1 MIEKEIMNIF
11 DLFNEK
17 TVNYFVL
24 RDFENINR
32 IYNSMDIDI
41 FCDKRSK
48 KKVDMIFKKN
58 GWYTPFINVNKYSHK
73 QYYKIIGEKIY
84 KFDIVFDF
92 YFGEKNYYF
101 NKSMINYDK
110 HDYLNSIKVADN
122 YNAFYI
128 MLFHIIYDKKCI
140 SEKNYR
146 IFKNMFSKVNKDLNK
161 NGKELWIISNQIV
174 NNELEETNYKIREYQ
189 IQLNKFLTH
198 NPIKNSLH
206 NLKYWFFY
214 ILKYIIE
221 HLRKKSIAI
230 IGVDGSGK
238 SSAVK
243 SLKAIFG
250 EKAEIIYMGMKDY
263 QLNKLNILLQK
274 ENCNIIEKVYRLI
287 LSRYEFFYRYF
298 KYRFSRKVVIF
309 DRYVDDIYINA
320 NKNNKFRIIDKL
332 LYGFLFPKPNI
343 KIYLYCNIETSL
355 ERKSDITDVTVF
367 SEMKKRYDKFYLN
380 RKKVLCINTSLVNE
394 ENTIKMITNLI
405 NENYPFF
412 MI

>member
-1 MIEKEIMNIF
+1 
-11 DLFNEK
+11 
-17 TVNYFVL
+17 
-24 RDFENINR
+24 
-32 IYNSMDIDI
+32 
-41 FCDKRSK
+41 
-48 KKVDMIFKKN
+48 
-58 GWYTPFINVNKYSHK
+58 
-73 QYYKIIGEKIY
+73 
-84 KFDIVFDF
+84 
-92 YFGEKNYYF
+92 
-101 NKSMINYDK
+101 
-110 HDYLNSIKVADN
+110 
-122 YNAFYI
+122 
-128 MLFHIIYDKKCI
+128 MLY
-140 SEKNYR
+140 E
-146 IFKNMFSKVNKDLNK
+146 
-161 NGKELWIISNQIV
+161 
-174 NNELEETNYKIREYQ
+174 
-189 IQLNKFLTH
+189 
-198 NPIKNSLH
+198 
-206 NLKYWFFY
+206 FY